1 ALELQRPCVVLLSP
15 EEPDLQEQC
24 VRARVAPNAESLKQS
39 AQVLQEVLVAA
50 QLAANQS
57 YDVEPGDSSDEEG
70 GSDEGIRLR
79 VRLRREEDKWGI
91 KWHQQMFKSSR
102 RLVVDEIA
110 EGSPIDRWNASQPQG
125 LQVRYGDRLER
136 INGIRVRGSPAEVAG
151 QFRVELH
158 KEEMRALFWR
168 PGHAPEK
175 SDVVKAPKVLVA
187 ASAGSGGYVAG
198 AAVALAH
205 LLLYSEVGLSSALKL
220 VEIAQPW
227 LQCLKDLA
235 PAEVSKGQFQEQ
247 NQNPEQDGRLLLC
260 WLKAH
265 MRQCKKY
272 WPSNKKT
279 GKMVKQKRRETM
291 NVLTGHLN
299 GPTVVAS
306 AVSLCFTMLT
316 CYRTRKEDSAR

>member
-1 ALELQRPCVVLLSP
+1 MVTGRCLVDAPGLPAHCLVHCLAAPPGTCCKIESIHAIACLEQAQPASGKALELQRPCVVLLSP

-91 KWHQQMFKSSR
+91 KWHQQMSR

-158 KEEMRALFWR
+158 KEEHTL
-168 PGHAPEK
+168 
-175 SDVVKAPKVLVA
+175 
-187 ASAGSGGYVAG
+187 
-198 AAVALAH
+198 
-205 LLLYSEVGLSSALKL
+205 
-220 VEIAQPW
+220 
-227 LQCLKDLA
+227 CLCRCPDC
-235 PAEVSKGQFQEQ
+235 QQ
-247 NQNPEQDGRLLLC
+247 
-260 WLKAH
+260 
-265 MRQCKKY
+265 
-272 WPSNKKT
+272 
-279 GKMVKQKRRETM
+279 
-291 NVLTGHLN
+291 
-299 GPTVVAS
+299 
-306 AVSLCFTMLT
+306 
-316 CYRTRKEDSAR
+316 

>member
-247 NQNPEQDGRLLLC
+247 NQNPEQDGRLAEG
-260 WLKAH
+260 AH
-265 MRQCKKY
+265 EAMQEILAEQQEDRQDGEAEEEGDDERAHRTPQWTYRCRKC
-272 WPSNKKT
+272 
-279 GKMVKQKRRETM
+279 G
-291 NVLTGHLN
+291 
-299 GPTVVAS
+299 
-306 AVSLCFTMLT
+306 VSLFHDVDVLPHQKGGQ
-316 CYRTRKEDSAR
+316 RQ